1 MPKRSRELSAM
12 EVGRLREEG
21 DHNVGGIPGLY
32 LQIIDGSRA
41 WILRYTIGARR
52 RRMEWCHDWSAVGA
66 DSPSMEAAST
76 VDVARC
82 RSSGTRCPVPR

>member
-32 LQIIDGSRA
+32 LQIIDGSRS
-41 WILRYTIGARR
+41 WILRCTIEEPRGALRVSDENSLDRGSRR
-52 RRMEWCHDWSAVGA
+52 
-66 DSPSMEAAST
+66 
-76 VDVARC
+76 
-82 RSSGTRCPVPR
+82 